1 VGLEGLEN
9 TVLENIIILEI
20 CNGIYY
26 THLNGKKITVLL
38 LHALQTIWNMLFF
51 VWINFQICG
60 CCSVWYFN
68 IGNGKMCSVSYST
81 HSGSQNKNTDFF
93 PSLYWEF
100 CLGGGPVENQ
110 LGETTF

>member
-38 LHALQTIWNMLFF
+38 LHALQTI
-51 VWINFQICG
+51 
-60 CCSVWYFN
+60 
-68 IGNGKMCSVSYST
+68 
-81 HSGSQNKNTDFF
+81 
-93 PSLYWEF
+93 
-100 CLGGGPVENQ
+100 
-110 LGETTF
+110 